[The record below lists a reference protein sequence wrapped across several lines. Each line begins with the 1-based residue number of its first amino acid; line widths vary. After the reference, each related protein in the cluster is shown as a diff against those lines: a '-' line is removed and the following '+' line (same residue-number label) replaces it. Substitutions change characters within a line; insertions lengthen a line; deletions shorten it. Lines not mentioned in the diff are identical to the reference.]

1 MGGANTWLDGGFD
14 NCGDG
19 MSEELQRRIGRH
31 DGDIEALKYRLDKME
46 PKIDKILDTLSQA
59 RGGWKTLLLV
69 AGVAGSMGA
78 LAAKVAGFVKIG

>member
-1 MGGANTWLDGGFD
+1 
-14 NCGDG
+14 